1 MTAVTAGH
9 RPGGHARPAG
19 AAGQQASAGPARP
32 RRDRP
37 ALATP
42 ARLRVLLAGLVLL
55 SLAWGGFGGW
65 VASVHSSAAD
75 QLVAADE
82 RLSLDAQMMYQ
93 AIADADATMTA
104 ALLTSSQPSLKPL
117 QRYQRDMVTA
127 ATALSRLRA
136 GDGGHGADASLTAL
150 SGGLPEYAGDIAQAR
165 TEYAMGYPLTGGS
178 FVQVA
183 SEEAHTVLLPA
194 ASAVFTRE
202 NDARQAASSQ
212 ATGLPLMIAALAVAI
227 VTGYVLLRAQQWLTR
242 RTNRVLSPGL
252 VLASLLLVISVIWLA
267 AGFLAARSD
276 LDGGIA
282 HGSGPE
288 QNLALASIGVQQI
301 RGDAVLNVISR
312 SGSAS
317 FADDFQATSKQVGP
331 GPGSWLSAAAGAQRS
346 GGSGAAAVAAAERE
360 AAAWYTANQGVYSL
374 GSKAAYAAE
383 QQLVVGTSAAGTAAG
398 YNALEADLSRAIAA
412 DQAAFESAAS
422 AGAHVLDPLAGVVI
436 AASILM
442 AAGCAWAVTRRLAEY
457 R

>member
-1 MTAVTAGH
+1 MTAVAAGRRPGSQARPPATAGQPPPGAR
-9 RPGGHARPAG
+9 RPDHG
-19 AAGQQASAGPARP
+19 
-32 RRDRP
+32 RP

-42 ARLRVLLAGLVLL
+42 ARLRILLVALVLL
-55 SLAWGGFGGW
+55 SLAWGAFGGW
-65 VASVHSSAAD
+65 VASDHSAAAD
-75 QLVAADE
+75 QLVATDE
-82 RLSLDAQMMYQ
+82 RLSLDAQQMYQ

-104 ALLTSSQPSLKPL
+104 ALLTSSQPALKPL
-117 QRYQRDMVTA
+117 QRYQQDIATA
-127 ATALSRLRA
+127 SAALSRLRA

-150 SGGLPEYAGDIAQAR
+150 SGGLPDYAGDVAQAR

-194 ASAVFTRE
+194 AGAVFARE
-202 NDARQAASSQ
+202 NAARSAASSR
-212 ATGLPLMIAALAVAI
+212 ASGLPLMIAALVLAI

-252 VLASLLLVISVIWLA
+252 VLSSLLLLVSVIWLA
-267 AGFLAARSD
+267 AGFLTARSG

-288 QNLALASIGVQQI
+288 QDLALASIGVQQI

-317 FADDFQATSKQVGP
+317 FADDFRATSKQVGP
-331 GPGSWLSAAAGAQRS
+331 GTGSWLSAAAGAQQG
-346 GGSGAAAVAAAERE
+346 GGSGAAAVASAERG
-360 AAAWYTANQGVYSL
+360 ATAWYAANQGVYAL
-374 GSKAAYAAE
+374 GTKARYAAE
-383 QQLVVGTSAAGTAAG
+383 QQLVVGGGAGGTAAG
-398 YNALEADLSRAIAA
+398 YNALETSLSRAITA
-412 DQAAFESAAS
+412 DQAVFESAAGD
-422 AGAHVLDPLAGVVI
+422 AAHALDPLAGVVI
-436 AASILM
+436 AAAVLM